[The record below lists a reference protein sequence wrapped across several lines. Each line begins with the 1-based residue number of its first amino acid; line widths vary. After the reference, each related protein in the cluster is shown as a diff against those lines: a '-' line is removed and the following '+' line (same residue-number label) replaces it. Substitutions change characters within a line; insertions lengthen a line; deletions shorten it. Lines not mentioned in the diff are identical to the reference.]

1 MSKPDYFDD
10 QNKVKQPACIH
21 LRSKA
26 MCVTGDMDPSDI
38 DEACDNH
45 CWCNKTQH
53 IFGPDEIE
61 VGRSVCI
68 PGRGCYAET
77 R

>member
-1 MSKPDYFDD
+1 MSERNFIDD
-10 QNKVKQPACIH
+10 LGAAKEPACVH

-26 MCVTGDMDPSDI
+26 MCVTGDMDPSEI

-53 IFGPDEIE
+53 IFGPDEVA
-61 VGRSVCI
+61 VGRSECT
-68 PGRGCYAET
+68 PGRGCYCET

>member
-1 MSKPDYFDD
+1 MSNQQPLDEL
-10 QNKVKQPACIH
+10 NVINEPACVH

-53 IFGPDEIE
+53 IFGPDDVA
-61 VGRSVCI
+61 VGRSVCV
-68 PGRGCYAET
+68 PSRDCYCET

>member
-1 MSKPDYFDD
+1 MSELKLYEERGAVD
-10 QNKVKQPACIH
+10 QPACVH

-26 MCVTGDMDPSDI
+26 MCVTGDMNPTDI

-53 IFGPDEIE
+53 VFGPDDSL
-61 VGRSVCI
+61 VGRSKCV
-68 PGRGCYAET
+68 PGRDCYCET